1 MKFSIS
7 RFVKLNVSNIYGNQR
22 LCENV
27 LKRWINVDFAADLL
41 LIANM
46 EHAENLIP
54 EVVDFI
60 NRNKDEVKKSK
71 GWKELL
77 EKRPTL
83 AEQFI

>member
-1 MKFSIS
+1 M
-7 RFVKLNVSNIYGNQR
+7 
-22 LCENV
+22 
-27 LKRWINVDFAADLL
+27 DFAADLL